1 MFSLII
7 DYWIDNDIYSAFIMI
22 VINLIIDKS
31 RLCYKIKIKYWQNL
45 LYSQLY

>member
-7 DYWIDNDIYSAFIMI
+7 DYWIDNGIYSVLIMI
-22 VINLIIDKS
+22 IMNLIIDKS
-31 RLCYKIKIKYWQNL
+31 RLCYKITIKYWQNV